1 MDTLMKFEKS
11 MTQDD
16 FIRKSSN
23 FFKQVLDY
31 KELRVFQEIG
41 EEEGRK
47 EKEVCSDVINAA
59 KAL

>member
-11 MTQDD
+11 MTQDG

-41 EEEGRK
+41 EEEEMK